1 MVLIDLMITPGDAP
15 VFNDLPFSE
24 LAEVLL
30 ERIMVDFGGNDDNHL
45 RVEQALLALV
55 VNVEEVMEAE
65 NDAVANID
73 AETMQA
79 VDLPCLSSS
88 TPGIV
93 KRGIDGQERIT

>member
-45 RVEQALLALV
+45 RVE
-55 VNVEEVMEAE
+55 
-65 NDAVANID
+65 
-73 AETMQA
+73 
-79 VDLPCLSSS
+79 
-88 TPGIV
+88 
-93 KRGIDGQERIT
+93 